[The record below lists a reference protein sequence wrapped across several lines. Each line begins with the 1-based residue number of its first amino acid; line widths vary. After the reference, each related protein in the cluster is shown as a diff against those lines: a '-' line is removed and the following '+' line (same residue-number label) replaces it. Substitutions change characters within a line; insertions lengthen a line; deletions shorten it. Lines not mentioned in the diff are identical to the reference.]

1 MGLIKKCKTMVNKLH
16 YKGLILKDE
25 AEHEADKKE
34 FKVLLQMI
42 EQAKSEQDAEEDVV
56 YMTDDSDEK
65 GESSGGKHPD
75 FITLKN
81 EVATRWNST
90 YTMLNSL
97 TSQIKIVDRALKK
110 VGETTLQKQEWQ
122 VLSQVT
128 KFLENFKDLTEL
140 VSGSTAELSLL
151 PLIKAEIQ
159 SLCSSD
165 PKDLAE
171 LEELKKRILKN
182 LDARMQFTDDVLQV
196 ALLDPAMKDLEILGL
211 YFEKKRSVLQSLE
224 RENPSSEA
232 DEPQDGNRED
242 YTEDPSTS
250 KVSKRQK
257 LLMKHSAVSSDK
269 TLKGEILTYLSTS
282 GDPLQ
287 SPIDFWQSAEDK
299 YPLLSKHARKALCR
313 NAASVPVES
322 LFSTMGLILNSK
334 RSSLTP
340 YRANQIVFVH
350 DNSALYI

>member
-1 MGLIKKCKTMVNKLH
+1 
-16 YKGLILKDE
+16 
-25 AEHEADKKE
+25 
-34 FKVLLQMI
+34 
-42 EQAKSEQDAEEDVV
+42 
-56 YMTDDSDEK
+56 
-65 GESSGGKHPD
+65 
-75 FITLKN
+75 
-81 EVATRWNST
+81 
-90 YTMLNSL
+90 
-97 TSQIKIVDRALKK
+97 
-110 VGETTLQKQEWQ
+110 
-122 VLSQVT
+122 
-128 KFLENFKDLTEL
+128 
-140 VSGSTAELSLL
+140 
-151 PLIKAEIQ
+151 
-159 SLCSSD
+159 
-165 PKDLAE
+165 LAE

-182 LDARMQFTDDVLQV
+182 LDARMQLTDDVLQV
-196 ALLDPAMKDLEILGL
+196 ALLDPAMKALEILVL
-211 YFEKKRSVLQSLE
+211 DFEKKRSLLQSLE
-224 RENPSSEA
+224 SKNPSSEA
-232 DEPQDGNRED
+232 HEPQDGNRED

-257 LLMKHSAVSSDK
+257 LLMKHSAVLSDK
-269 TLKGEILTYLSTS
+269 TLKGEILTYFSTS